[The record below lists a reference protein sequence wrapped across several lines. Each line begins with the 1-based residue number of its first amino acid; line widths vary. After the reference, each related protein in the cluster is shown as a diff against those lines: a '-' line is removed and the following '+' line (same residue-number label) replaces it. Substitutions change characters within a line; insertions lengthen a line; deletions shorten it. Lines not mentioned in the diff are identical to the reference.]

1 MWWVAAA
8 VVQLKGV
15 ASLVVSDGNTPDLV
29 ILQLGFLQ
37 TLLSNIVSI
46 VANYIDLEDKHRK
59 SSTAVE
65 SRWDQWA
72 AKLLASAFSS
82 FYEGNVSES
91 LEWVAHVSASQS
103 SENLLLPDVVIL
115 GKQQMSLSTLIVV
128 KLYSDRCACL

>member
-1 MWWVAAA
+1 MAAA

-65 SRWDQWA
+65 SR
-72 AKLLASAFSS
+72 
-82 FYEGNVSES
+82 
-91 LEWVAHVSASQS
+91 
-103 SENLLLPDVVIL
+103 
-115 GKQQMSLSTLIVV
+115 
-128 KLYSDRCACL
+128 

>member
-1 MWWVAAA
+1 M
-8 VVQLKGV
+8 QLKGV

-65 SRWDQWA
+65 SR
-72 AKLLASAFSS
+72 
-82 FYEGNVSES
+82 
-91 LEWVAHVSASQS
+91 
-103 SENLLLPDVVIL
+103 
-115 GKQQMSLSTLIVV
+115 
-128 KLYSDRCACL
+128 